1 MKLQNKLQ
9 DSNKNISFTKTL
21 FYTGIIT
28 CTGLLSGIAIKF
40 LDIYT
45 TNLGN
50 IFSQMS
56 VWIFLCT
63 ILAIYSSTPKRA
75 AINVFLFCFG
85 MVSTYYL
92 TAKLTKSVYS
102 SLFLYGW
109 MIFNLFTPFM
119 AFGTWYTLEK
129 GIVSKLIILCIILIL
144 FVTAYVLFD
153 KIRISDIVFA
163 ILTYIVIIKRQKYYK
178 F

>member
-1 MKLQNKLQ
+1 
-9 DSNKNISFTKTL
+9 
-21 FYTGIIT
+21 
-28 CTGLLSGIAIKF
+28 
-40 LDIYT
+40 
-45 TNLGN
+45 
-50 IFSQMS
+50 
-56 VWIFLCT
+56 
-63 ILAIYSSTPKRA
+63 
-75 AINVFLFCFG
+75 
-85 MVSTYYL
+85 
-92 TAKLTKSVYS
+92 
-102 SLFLYGW
+102 
-109 MIFNLFTPFM
+109 M